1 MKNQYKIKKEKGS
14 FKKFIKGKGFYIA
27 LFLCLLGAAGATFYS
42 VNSALDKITTEP
54 DGSFENVN
62 KNESNVSI
70 GDIVSEEKEKIE
82 EEKREEETKDTTAE
96 ENTEDI
102 ETAVDPQNPIYIMPI
117 NGEIINSFSEHQVV
131 KNQTLGDWR
140 THDGIDIKAGIT
152 TPVKAVSDGTVS
164 KVYDD
169 GIYGTTVVIT
179 HYGGV
184 ESYYSNLNKLT
195 NVKEGQAVSIGQVIG
210 SVGSTAIAEASLQE
224 HLHFGVKVNGEWA
237 DPFKTMGIKVNG

>member
-14 FKKFIKGKGFYIA
+14 FKSFIKGKGFYIA
-27 LFLCLLGAAGATFYS
+27 LLLCLLGAAGATFYS
-42 VNSALDKITTEP
+42 VNSALDKITSEP
-54 DGSFENVN
+54 DITENAN

-70 GDIVSEEKEKIE
+70 GDVVSETEKESEETEAPIKDAEIE
-82 EEKREEETKDTTAE
+82 EQP
-96 ENTEDI
+96 EDK

-164 KVYDD
+164 KVYEDS
-169 GIYGTTVVIT
+169 IYGTTVVIS

-195 NVKEGQAVSIGQVIG
+195 SVKEGQSVSIGQVIG

-224 HLHFGVKVNGEWA
+224 HLHFAVKVDGEWA